1 MKFTLS
7 WLKDHLETNK
17 DLNTIVDTLTNIG
30 LEVESVEDKSKTF
43 NDFTVAKVLKAEK
56 HPDSDRLKVCNVK
69 SIDGTF
75 QVVCGAPNAR
85 EGMKGIFAPE
95 NSFIPGTGVKLKKSK
110 IRGVESCG
118 MLVSEREMGISDEHD
133 GIIEVDA
140 KYSLG
145 EKFIKIFNLDDPV
158 IEINITPNRGDC
170 LSIRGVA
177 RDLAAAGLGK
187 LKENTLIKNIKGTF
201 DSPVQ
206 WEKDFKGNE
215 EYICPGVAGRYF
227 KNVTNK
233 ESPTW
238 LQQRLKAIGL
248 RPISA
253 LVDITNYITY
263 DLGRPLHVYDADKI
277 SGNLK
282 MRFAKEN
289 ETCLTLDEENRK
301 CTNDMIVISDDQQLH
316 GIGGVMG
323 GLDSGCSIDTKN
335 VFLEVALFD
344 PISVTKT
351 GRQLKLQSDAR
362 YRFER
367 GIDSTS
373 IEWGVAAATKMILDL
388 CGGDVSK
395 TVQTQVLETKQKI
408 IDFNTDKIKSLG
420 GVEVPKETQKS
431 ILESLEFHVSEKSN
445 IFNIT
450 VPSFRPDIEGEADIV
465 EEILRIYGFDRI
477 PLTNISD
484 NNNKKNVLSNE
495 LKSFYKIKRVIANTG
510 YLEAVTWSFMDEK
523 VAKLLSDNVIK
534 IKNPIS
540 ADLDVM
546 RSSNIPNLLTA
557 VNLNKSKMIT
567 SGKIF
572 EVGPIFDA
580 TWEEKQVNVA
590 TAIGYGNVSGN
601 NWNSKNKDIDVF
613 DIKSDLMQILKSL
626 NVPIDNFNYE
636 AINNKTFHPGKS
648 SSLRIGKNIIA
659 NFGELNPILLKSL
672 DISNLVVA
680 FEIFTETLA
689 QFQSNKKSTISAFD
703 NNPFQTVERDFAF
716 LLPKT
721 IKANDMVNKIKKI
734 DKKIINKVTIFDVYK
749 GKKIEND
756 SKSIAIRVL
765 LQPLEKTFTDEEIES
780 ISNQIIDTII
790 SSFNAIL
797 RK

>member
-7 WLKDHLETNK
+7 WLKDHLDTNEN
-17 DLNTIVDTLTNIG
+17 LETIVDTLTNIG
-30 LEVESVEDKSKTF
+30 LEIESVEDKSKDF
-43 NDFTVAKVLKAEK
+43 NDFTVAEVLKAEK
-56 HPDSDRLKVCNVK
+56 HPDADRLKVCTVK
-69 SIDGTF
+69 SIEGTF

-133 GIIEVDA
+133 GIIEVDT

-145 EKFIKIFNLDDPV
+145 EKFLEVFNLDDPV

-177 RDLAAAGLGK
+177 RDLASTGLGK
-187 LKENTLIKNIKGTF
+187 LKENTLIKNIVGTF

-206 WEKDFKGNE
+206 WVKDFKGNE

-233 ESPTW
+233 ESPIW

-282 MRFAKEN
+282 MRYAKEN
-289 ETCLTLDEENRK
+289 ESCLTLDEENRE
-301 CTNDMIVISDDQQLH
+301 CTKDMIVISDDKQLH

-323 GLDSGCSIDTKN
+323 GLDSGCSLNTKN
-335 VFLEVALFD
+335 AFLEVALFD

-351 GRQLKLQSDAR
+351 GRHFKLQSDAR

-367 GIDSTS
+367 GIDPTS
-373 IEWGVAAATKMILDL
+373 IEWGVQAATKMILDL
-388 CGGDVSK
+388 CGGEVSK
-395 TVQTQVLETKQKI
+395 TVQTQILETKQNA
-408 IDFNTDKIKSLG
+408 IDFNTDKIKTLG
-420 GVEVPKETQKS
+420 GVEVPKEKQKS
-431 ILESLEFHVSEKSN
+431 ILESLGFSVLEKSN
-445 IFNIT
+445 FFNII
-450 VPSFRPDIEGEADIV
+450 VPSYRPDIEGQADIV
-465 EEILRIYGFDRI
+465 EEILRIYGFDQI
-477 PLTNISD
+477 PLTNIVYH
-484 NNNKKNVLSNE
+484 NNKKNVLSSE

-510 YLEAVTWSFMDEK
+510 YLEAVTWSFMDDK
-523 VAKLLSDNVIK
+523 IAKLLSDNVIR

-540 ADLDVM
+540 SDLDVM
-546 RSSNIPNLLTA
+546 RPSNIPNLLTV

-567 SGKIF
+567 GGKIF
-572 EVGPIFDA
+572 EVGPIFDE
-580 TWEEKQVNVA
+580 TLENKQVNVA
-590 TAIGYGNVSGN
+590 TAIGYGNISSN
-601 NWNSKNKDIDVF
+601 NWNSTNKDFDVF
-613 DIKSDLMQILKSL
+613 AIKSDLMRVLKSL
-626 NVPIDNFNYE
+626 NTPIDNLNYE
-636 AINNKTFHPGKS
+636 AIDNKIFHPGKS

-659 NFGELNPILLKSL
+659 NFGELNPILLRSL
-672 DISNLVVA
+672 DISNSVVA

-689 QFQSNKKSTISAFD
+689 QFQNKKTSTISAFD
-703 NNPFQTVERDFAF
+703 NNPFQMVERDFAF
-716 LLPKT
+716 LLPKSV
-721 IKANDMVNKIKKI
+721 KANDIVSKIKKI
-734 DKKIINKVTIFDVYK
+734 DKKIINKVSIFDVYE
-749 GKKIEND
+749 GEKIDND

-765 LQPLEKTFTDEEIES
+765 LQPLDKTFSDEEIEN
-780 ISNQIIDTII
+780 ISSQIIDTII
-790 SSFNAIL
+790 FSFKAIL

>member
-7 WLKDHLETNK
+7 WLKDHIDTNK
-17 DLNTIVDTLTNIG
+17 DLDTIVNTLTNIG
-30 LEVESVEDKSKTF
+30 LEIESVEDKSKDF
-43 NDFTVAKVLKAEK
+43 NDFTVAEVLKAEK
-56 HPDSDRLKVCNVK
+56 HPDADRLKVCTVK

-95 NSFIPGTGVKLKKSK
+95 NSYIPGTGVKLKKSK

-133 GIIEVDA
+133 GIIEVDS

-145 EKFIKIFNLDDPV
+145 EKFIEVFNLNDPV

-170 LSIRGVA
+170 LSIRGIA
-177 RDLAAAGLGK
+177 RDLAAVGLGK
-187 LKENTLIKNIKGTF
+187 LKENKMIKNIDGTF

-206 WEKDFKGNE
+206 WEKDFTGDE

-233 ESPTW
+233 ESPAR

-277 SGNLK
+277 RGNLK
-282 MRFAKEN
+282 MRYAKEN
-289 ETCLTLDEENRK
+289 ENCLTLDEVKRK
-301 CTNDMIVISDDQQLH
+301 CTKDMIVISDDQQLH
-316 GIGGVMG
+316 GIGGIMG
-323 GLDSGCSIDTKN
+323 GLDSGCSLDTKN
-335 VFLEVALFD
+335 IFLETALFD

-351 GRQLKLQSDAR
+351 GRHLKLQSDAR

-367 GIDSTS
+367 GVDPTS
-373 IEWGVAAATKMILDL
+373 IHWGVQAATKMILDL
-388 CGGDVSK
+388 CGGEASK
-395 TVQTQVLETKQKI
+395 PVQTPILHSAQNSF
-408 IDFNTDKIKSLG
+408 DFNSDRVKSLG
-420 GVEVPKETQKS
+420 GVDVSKDKQKS
-431 ILESLEFHVSEKSN
+431 ILESLGFIISEKDN
-445 IFNIT
+445 IFHIT

-465 EEILRIYGFDRI
+465 EEILRIYGFDQI
-477 PLTNISD
+477 PITNVTD
-484 NNNKKNVLSNE
+484 LNTKKTVLNSE

-523 VAKLLSDNVIK
+523 IAKLVSTNVIK

-540 ADLDVM
+540 ADLNVM
-546 RSSNIPNLLTA
+546 RPSNIPNLLVA
-557 VNLNKSKMIT
+557 VNQNKSKMI
-567 SGKIF
+567 SCGKIF
-572 EVGPIFDA
+572 EVGPIFD
-580 TWEEKQVNVA
+580 KNLKDMQVNVA
-590 TAIGYGNVSGN
+590 TGIAYGNLSGN
-601 NWNSKNKDIDVF
+601 NWNSENKDFDVF
-613 DIKSDLMQILKSL
+613 DIKSDLMKILKSL
-626 NVPIDNFNYE
+626 NAPIENLNYE
-636 AINNKTFHPGKS
+636 SIKNKVFHPGKS

-672 DISNLVVA
+672 DISNVVVA
-680 FEIFTETLA
+680 FEVFTETLA
-689 QFQSNKKSTISAFD
+689 QFYSKKVSTKSAFD
-703 NNPFQTVERDFAF
+703 NNPFQNVERDFAF
-716 LLPKT
+716 VLPKS
-721 IKANDMVNKIKKI
+721 IKVNEIVNKIKKV
-734 DKKIINKVTIFDVYK
+734 DKKIIKKITIFDVYE
-749 GKKIEND
+749 GEKIDNQ
-756 SKSIAIRVL
+756 SKSIAIRVQ
-765 LQPLEKTFTDEEIES
+765 LQPLEKTFSDQEIES
-780 ISNQIIDTII
+780 FSNQIIDIVIT
-790 SSFNAIL
+790 SFGATL